1 VNLEQEPLEQQS
13 FTELTDALEALV
25 TQLQQESLPLE
36 EAISAYERGMQ
47 LIREAQ
53 QRLDSA
59 EQKVQL
65 LTADGETTAVD
76 ADAPD
81 LPDRS

>member
-1 VNLEQEPLEQQS
+1 MNTPDEPKSFAALSDELEQ
-13 FTELTDALEALV
+13 LV
-25 TQLQQESLPLE
+25 DRLQQESLPLE
-36 EAISAYERGMQ
+36 DAISAYERGMQ

-76 ADAPD
+76 ADSG
-81 LPDRS
+81 DRSDPS

>member
-1 VNLEQEPLEQQS
+1 LEQEPLEQQS